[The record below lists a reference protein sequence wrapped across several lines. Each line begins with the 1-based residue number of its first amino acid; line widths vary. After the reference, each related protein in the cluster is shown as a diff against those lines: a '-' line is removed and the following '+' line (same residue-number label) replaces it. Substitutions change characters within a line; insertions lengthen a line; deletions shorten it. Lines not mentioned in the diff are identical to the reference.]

1 LDAARRAVV
10 ADTKRKRRQYSTEQK
25 VAILSRHM
33 VEKVPVSDLCNELD
47 IQPSLFYYWQRQ
59 LFERGGR
66 VERSGTG
73 RAKQAREGPGCGEPP
88 AGRETGEER
97 QCHRRDCG
105 GVRAVKKDLGDL

>member
-1 LDAARRAVV
+1 V

-59 LFERGGR
+59 LFENMAAALSGPAPEAGPSKREKDLVAENRRLG
-66 VERSGTG
+66 ERL
-73 RAKQAREGPGCGEPP
+73 AKKDSVIAEITAEYVQL
-88 AGRETGEER
+88 
-97 QCHRRDCG
+97 
-105 GVRAVKKDLGDL
+105 KKDLGDL